1 MGPGRVNEGV
11 GKASFTALAH
21 RPCNIYTRTVAPP
34 RPKRNP
40 VNIARMIRL
49 VLTVAVLCL
58 SACTTPSGTGA
69 IDTNKL
75 CRGQS
80 GFGARIQGLIAP
92 IDMCV
97 PEEKTLTTL
106 GQIDPN
112 RYCVTASYTEDSL
125 TIEVEMSFI
134 MQTMLPR
141 KMNPTSDQLI
151 GFLDPAGVWV
161 QYRETR
167 PGFST
172 LRSDSVSGN
181 FTLTFSDST
190 VVVATFDN
198 MYIGLVDTT
207 GQTSV
212 RKFETGF
219 LAVIPDI

>member
-1 MGPGRVNEGV
+1 MGPGRVNQGV
-11 GKASFTALAH
+11 GKASFTALA
-21 RPCNIYTRTVAPP
+21 RQPCDIYIRTADPQ

-49 VLTVAVLCL
+49 VPTVAVLCL
-58 SACTTPSGTGA
+58 SACTTPSGTGTN
-69 IDTNKL
+69 DTSKL
-75 CRGQS
+75 CGGES
-80 GFGARIQGLIAP
+80 GFGARIQGLFVL

-134 MQTMLPR
+134 MQIMLPR
-141 KMNPTSDQLI
+141 KMNPTSDQLT

-167 PGFST
+167 PGFSP

-190 VVVATFDN
+190 VIVATFDN

-212 RKFETGF
+212 RKIESGF
-219 LAVIPDI
+219 LSVIPDI

>member
-1 MGPGRVNEGV
+1 
-11 GKASFTALAH
+11 
-21 RPCNIYTRTVAPP
+21 
-34 RPKRNP
+34 
-40 VNIARMIRL
+40 MIRL
-49 VLTVAVLCL
+49 VPTVAVLCL

-69 IDTNKL
+69 IDTDKL
-75 CRGQS
+75 CRGES
-80 GFGARIQGLIAP
+80 GFGARIRGLASP

-97 PEEKTLTTL
+97 LEVNVSATL

-134 MQTMLPR
+134 MQTVLPR
-141 KMNPTSDQLI
+141 KMNPTSDQLT
-151 GFLDPAGVWV
+151 GFLDATGVWF

-167 PGFST
+167 PGFSP

-190 VVVATFDN
+190 VIVATFDD
-198 MYIGLVDTT
+198 MYVGLVDTT

-212 RKFETGF
+212 RTIENGF
-219 LAVIPDI
+219 LSVIPDI

>member
-1 MGPGRVNEGV
+1 
-11 GKASFTALAH
+11 
-21 RPCNIYTRTVAPP
+21 
-34 RPKRNP
+34 
-40 VNIARMIRL
+40 MIRP
-49 VLTVAVLCL
+49 VSTVAVLCL

-69 IDTNKL
+69 IDTDKL
-75 CRGQS
+75 CRGES
-80 GFGARIQGLIAP
+80 GFGARIQGLVAP

-97 PEEKTLTTL
+97 PEVNILTTL

-112 RYCVTASYTEDSL
+112 RYCVTASYTEDNL

-141 KMNPTSDQLI
+141 KMHPTADQLT
-151 GFLDPAGVWV
+151 GFLDAAGVWF

-167 PGFST
+167 PGFSP

-190 VVVATFDN
+190 VVVATFEN
-198 MYIGLVDTT
+198 MYVGLVDTM

-212 RKFETGF
+212 RTIENGF
-219 LAVIPDI
+219 LSVIPDI